1 MKSEVTKEQI
11 HSFLNGYN
19 PMERIVK
26 IEGDYN
32 DDKMS
37 VIYRDENGLK
47 KVSHEPF
54 YPFCWAKQSTG
65 QGLFNGN
72 RSLLKAKLNEYH
84 ISCKGLRISD
94 SEGNVSE
101 RMERG
106 YRVMFKA
113 NSPMPYQ
120 KFMQFFK
127 EGGRPIY
134 PNQNDINYGLKE
146 YIVVNPIEQFMIQ
159 TGKRQ
164 FKTYDD
170 YDQLLR
176 IEFDLETEG
185 LDPQKDCISQIGI
198 RTNRGFE
205 QIIPVLG
212 EGEEKWINEIKALEQ
227 FFRIIRQIDGDVLTG
242 HNIENFD
249 LWFIDE
255 RLKLRGSSLEKF
267 TEHLFPHRGI
277 YKANKQKVL
286 KLGGEMEYYTPTI
299 MWGTNITDSLFAVRR
314 AQALNSNIK
323 KADLKYITK
332 FAKLNKPNRVYVPGK
347 IINDTWIDEK
357 KRYAHNDENGHWFKI
372 TKTLLQKTFSND
384 NNVETK
390 RYELLDNNTKL
401 YDIKE
406 NETFNIVS
414 GRYIVERYLLDDLY
428 ETDKVELSFNQTN
441 YQICKMLPVPF
452 EKMCTMGTAAIWKYI
467 MLTWSYENNL
477 AIPELIDTHAFTGGL
492 SRLLVTGYV
501 DRIIKLDYNSLYPSI
516 ILTHDINTDIDIMGA
531 MSMMLEYIL
540 TKREEYKGEKKSA
553 DKKVR
558 EITQLLENQ
567 PNNEQLLADLKT
579 YKSKYT
585 LFDNMQSAIKVI
597 GNGFFGSYGSGSVFP
612 HSDLIC
618 AEETTCTGRMAL
630 RLMIGWFTN
639 LGYKPLVGDT
649 DGFNFQ
655 MPKEFRYTKEHPY
668 IGKGLNRLVKEGK
681 EYIDEWGDIMEF
693 NDLFMRNKMGLD
705 EDEVIPANITCA
717 RKNYL
722 DLLDN
727 GEVKMVGNTLKSKKM
742 PIYIEKFIA
751 KAAELLLHNKGKE
764 FIEYYYDY
772 IEKIYNMQIPLK
784 DIASVGKIKTSIKEY
799 KEGCK
804 QLTAAG
810 SKKARQAWYELAIKE
825 NLNVNMGD
833 SIYYINTGKKKG
845 DSDVKRITKFYYMNN
860 GEKIDYA
867 VDEKGEKMLD
877 RRGNVISLTKYLEKQ
892 FNLYKKEHKGTKTKI
907 YDFGKTLFPNL
918 EEDDIVIF
926 NCVLLTNDLVE
937 DEEDH
942 FCDEDFEY
950 NVDKYIEMFNKR
962 IRPLLVVF
970 DRNIRTYVNE
980 KGKEVDNILITNPK
994 DRKTFTEEETKLVS
1008 GQPFNE
1014 TDQDTYE
1021 QLMTMEDKEIRFW
1034 LSIGKVPTYIEYI
1047 DGMDWE
1053 KIKEDY
1059 LSRQEEMKQD
1069 GIKQEI
1075 EQYNKIIE
1083 NLTQND
1089 VTELVEDGILPE
1101 KLLSIIDENF
1111 QTGTFKSKK
1120 WGIKLGTI
1128 YDIIDKDFNKTEEIE
1143 E

>member
-1 MKSEVTKEQI
+1 
-11 HSFLNGYN
+11 
-19 PMERIVK
+19 
-26 IEGDYN
+26 
-32 DDKMS
+32 
-37 VIYRDENGLK
+37 
-47 KVSHEPF
+47 
-54 YPFCWAKQSTG
+54 
-65 QGLFNGN
+65 
-72 RSLLKAKLNEYH
+72 
-84 ISCKGLRISD
+84 
-94 SEGNVSE
+94 
-101 RMERG
+101 
-106 YRVMFKA
+106 
-113 NSPMPYQ
+113 
-120 KFMQFFK
+120 
-127 EGGRPIY
+127 
-134 PNQNDINYGLKE
+134 
-146 YIVVNPIEQFMIQ
+146 
-159 TGKRQ
+159 
-164 FKTYDD
+164 
-170 YDQLLR
+170 
-176 IEFDLETEG
+176 
-185 LDPQKDCISQIGI
+185 
-198 RTNRGFE
+198 
-205 QIIPVLG
+205 
-212 EGEEKWINEIKALEQ
+212 
-227 FFRIIRQIDGDVLTG
+227 
-242 HNIENFD
+242 
-249 LWFIDE
+249 
-255 RLKLRGSSLEKF
+255 
-267 TEHLFPHRGI
+267 
-277 YKANKQKVL
+277 
-286 KLGGEMEYYTPTI
+286 
-299 MWGTNITDSLFAVRR
+299 
-314 AQALNSNIK
+314 
-323 KADLKYITK
+323 
-332 FAKLNKPNRVYVPGK
+332 
-347 IINDTWIDEK
+347 
-357 KRYAHNDENGHWFKI
+357 
-372 TKTLLQKTFSND
+372 
-384 NNVETK
+384 
-390 RYELLDNNTKL
+390 
-401 YDIKE
+401 
-406 NETFNIVS
+406 
-414 GRYIVERYLLDDLY
+414 
-428 ETDKVELSFNQTN
+428 
-441 YQICKMLPVPF
+441 
-452 EKMCTMGTAAIWKYI
+452 
-467 MLTWSYENNL
+467 
-477 AIPELIDTHAFTGGL
+477 
-492 SRLLVTGYV
+492 
-501 DRIIKLDYNSLYPSI
+501 
-516 ILTHDINTDIDIMGA
+516 
-531 MSMMLEYIL
+531 
-540 TKREEYKGEKKSA
+540 
-553 DKKVR
+553 
-558 EITQLLENQ
+558 
-567 PNNEQLLADLKT
+567 
-579 YKSKYT
+579 
-585 LFDNMQSAIKVI
+585 
-597 GNGFFGSYGSGSVFP
+597 
-612 HSDLIC
+612 
-618 AEETTCTGRMAL
+618 
-630 RLMIGWFTN
+630 
-639 LGYKPLVGDT
+639 
-649 DGFNFQ
+649 

-1053 KIKEDY
+1053 KIKEEY
-1059 LSRQEEMKQD
+1059 LLRQEEMKQD

-1111 QTGTFKSKK
+1111 QTGIFKSKK

>member
-630 RLMIGWFTN
+630 RLLVGWFTN
-639 LGYKPLVGDT
+639 IGYRPLVGDT
-649 DGFNFQ
+649 DGMNMQ

-705 EDEVIPANITCA
+705 EDEVIPANITVA

-1053 KIKEDY
+1053 KIKKEY

>member
-26 IEGDYN
+26 IEGGYN

-567 PNNEQLLADLKT
+567 PNNEELLNELKK

-693 NDLFMRNKMGLD
+693 NDLFMRYKMGLD

-1053 KIKEDY
+1053 KIKEEY